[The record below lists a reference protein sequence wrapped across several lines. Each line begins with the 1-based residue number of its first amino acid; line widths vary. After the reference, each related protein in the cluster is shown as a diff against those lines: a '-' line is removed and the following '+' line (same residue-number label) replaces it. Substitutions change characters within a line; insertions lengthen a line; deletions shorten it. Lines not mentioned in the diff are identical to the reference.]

1 MTDPTV
7 PEAPEVRVPEGVTIR
22 PARPA
27 DAASFLEMFRAVV
40 AERRWVRTD
49 EVTRSLRDQ
58 RRAFREAWSP
68 GRAILVALDDDGRVI
83 GNIWIAREEH
93 PVNRHVASVGMVVAE
108 AWRGRGL
115 GSALL
120 AEGLRWAREQ
130 GVEKVA
136 LSVYPGNERA
146 VALYRKFGFVE
157 EGRLV
162 RQSKKSYGYED
173 ELVMARFL

>member
-1 MTDPTV
+1 MTEPTV
-7 PEAPEVRVPEGVTIR
+7 PDSPEVRVPEGVTIR

-27 DAASFLEMFRAVV
+27 DAASYLEMFRAVV

-49 EVTRSLRDQ
+49 EVTRSARDQ
-58 RRAFREAWSP
+58 RRVFREAWSP
-68 GRAILVALDDDGRVI
+68 ARAILVALDGAGRVI

-93 PVNRHVASVGMVVAE
+93 PVNRHVASVGMAVAE
-108 AWRGRGL
+108 AWRGRGV
-115 GSALL
+115 GAAPL

-136 LSVYPGNERA
+136 LTVYPGNERA
-146 VALYRKFGFVE
+146 IALYRKFGFVE

-173 ELVMARFL
+173 EIVMARFL